1 MATQWHAA
9 IDGQSQGPFTDSQLR
24 DLASRGR
31 LGPTDMVWREGMT
44 EWAAAGK
51 IRGLFPANPSPLP
64 PPFQSPSTA
73 IVGSAMGHAGLA
85 MAVNVVGAGKFAFTG
100 DYSRV
105 FQLVEQAL
113 SECGTTIKERSAEQG
128 LIRGKCK
135 YGLNPFGIT
144 VTATFYDAS
153 PNTRV
158 DVEATLT
165 DAFDTFGACKKKVA
179 QISERIVENGSSGIR
194 APMSTAVHP
203 EASFDFLGGSQ
214 AGESLGGLAFNP
226 AGSTSRP
233 PSYTQRA
240 GVSYRGKAMTG
251 FWLSIGGIFVGPVA
265 IAGLIMSSVALNG
278 MSTSTN
284 QEGKGLAIAGAVI
297 GLIATIGWILLVMS
311 RL

>member
-1 MATQWHAA
+1 MA
-9 IDGQSQGPFTDSQLR
+9 
-24 DLASRGR
+24 
-31 LGPTDMVWREGMT
+31 
-44 EWAAAGK
+44 EWVGAGK
-51 IRGLFPANPSPLP
+51 IKGLFPGGATP
-64 PPFQSPSTA
+64 PPPPMPRSPAAPATPLA
-73 IVGSAMGHAGLA
+73 VVAPLA
-85 MAVNVVGAGKFAFTG
+85 MTVVGDGKFAFTG
-100 DYSRV
+100 DYAQI
-105 FQLVEQAL
+105 FQLVERAL
-113 SECGTTIKERSAEQG
+113 RECDTTVKERSTDKG
-128 LIRGKCK
+128 LLRGKCK

-153 PNTRV
+153 PSTRV

-179 QISERIVENGSSGIR
+179 QISERIVEIASSGIR
-194 APMSTAVHP
+194 APMSTAVQP
-203 EASFDFLGGSQ
+203 EASFDFLGGAQ

>member
-1 MATQWHAA
+1 MPSQWYVSINGESH
-9 IDGQSQGPFTDSQLR
+9 GPFADAQLR
-24 DLASRGR
+24 ELVSTGR
-31 LGPTDMVWREGMT
+31 LGPNDLVWRDGMA
-44 EWAAAGK
+44 EWVGAGK
-51 IRGLFPANPSPLP
+51 IKGLFPGGATP
-64 PPFQSPSTA
+64 PPPPMTRSPASPA
-73 IVGSAMGHAGLA
+73 APPAAVAPLA
-85 MAVNVVGAGKFAFTG
+85 MTVVGDGKFAFTG
-100 DYSRV
+100 HYAQI
-105 FQLVEQAL
+105 FQLVERAL
-113 SECGTTIKERSAEQG
+113 RECDTTVKERSTDKG
-128 LIRGKCK
+128 LLRGKCK

-153 PNTRV
+153 PSTRV
-158 DVEATLT
+158 DVEATLS
-165 DAFDTFGACKKKVA
+165 DAFDTFNACKKKVL
-179 QISERIVENGSSGIR
+179 QISDRIIEIASSGIR
-194 APMSTAVHP
+194 APSSAAVQP
-203 EASFDFLGGSQ
+203 EASVDFLGRAQ
-214 AGESLGGLAFNP
+214 AGESLGGLALNP

>member
-1 MATQWHAA
+1 MPSAWYVS
-9 IDGQSQGPFTDSQLR
+9 INGESQGPFADAQLR
-24 DLASRGR
+24 ELVSTGR
-31 LGPTDMVWREGMT
+31 LGPSDLVWRDGMA
-44 EWAAAGK
+44 EWVGAGTLK
-51 IRGLFPANPSPLP
+51 GLFPSGATPPPLP
-64 PPFQSPSTA
+64 TPPRPATPTA
-73 IVGSAMGHAGLA
+73 TVGDTVAPLA
-85 MAVNVVGAGKFAFTG
+85 ITVVGDGKFAFTG
-100 DYSRV
+100 DYAQI
-105 FQLVEQAL
+105 FQLVERAL
-113 SECGTTIKERSAEQG
+113 RECDTTVKERSADKG
-128 LIRGKCK
+128 LLRGKCK

-153 PNTRV
+153 PSTRV

-179 QISERIVENGSSGIR
+179 QISERIVEIASSGIR
-194 APMSTAVHP
+194 APMPAAVQP
-203 EASFDFLGGSQ
+203 EASFDFLGGAQ
-214 AGESLGGLAFNP
+214 AGESLGELAFNP

-311 RL
+311 RF

>member
-1 MATQWHAA
+1 
-9 IDGQSQGPFTDSQLR
+9 
-24 DLASRGR
+24 
-31 LGPTDMVWREGMT
+31 MT
-44 EWAAAGK
+44 
-51 IRGLFPANPSPLP
+51 
-64 PPFQSPSTA
+64 
-73 IVGSAMGHAGLA
+73 
-85 MAVNVVGAGKFAFTG
+85 VVGDGKFAFTG
-100 DYSRV
+100 DYAQI
-105 FQLVEQAL
+105 FQLVERAL
-113 SECGTTIKERSAEQG
+113 RECDTTVKERSTDKG
-128 LIRGKCK
+128 LLRGKCK

-153 PNTRV
+153 PSTRV

-179 QISERIVENGSSGIR
+179 QISERIVEIASSGIR
-194 APMSTAVHP
+194 TSMSAAVHP
-203 EASFDFLGGSQ
+203 EASFDFLGGAQ

-297 GLIATIGWILLVMS
+297 GLIATIGWVLLVMS

>member
-1 MATQWHAA
+1 MPSQWYVS
-9 IDGQSQGPFTDSQLR
+9 INGESQGPFADVHLR
-24 DLASRGR
+24 ELVATGR
-31 LGPTDMVWREGMT
+31 LGPSDLVWRDGMA
-44 EWAAAGK
+44 EWVGAGK
-51 IRGLFPANPSPLP
+51 IKGLFPAGATP
-64 PPFQSPSTA
+64 PPPPMPPKPAAPSA
-73 IVGSAMGHAGLA
+73 PVGSAAAPLA
-85 MAVNVVGAGKFAFTG
+85 MTVTGEGKFAFNG
-100 DYSRV
+100 DYSQI
-105 FQLVEQAL
+105 FQLVERAL
-113 SECGTTIKERSAEQG
+113 RECDTTVKERSAEKG
-128 LIRGKCK
+128 LLRGKCK

-179 QISERIVENGSSGIR
+179 QISERIVEIASSGIGS
-194 APMSTAVHP
+194 ASASGTQSQG
-203 EASFDFLGGSQ
+203 SFDFLGGTQTAAS
-214 AGESLGGLAFNP
+214 SGGFAFSP
-226 AGSTSRP
+226 AGGTSRP
-233 PSYTQRA
+233 PSYTRRA

-265 IAGLIMSSVALNG
+265 IAGLIMSSLALNG

-297 GLIATIGWILLVMS
+297 GLIATIGWILLVMT

>member
-1 MATQWHAA
+1 MPSQWYVS
-9 IDGQSQGPFTDSQLR
+9 INGESQGPFADAQLR
-24 DLASRGR
+24 ELVSTGR
-31 LGPTDMVWREGMT
+31 LGPSDLVWRDGMA
-44 EWAAAGK
+44 EWVGAGK
-51 IRGLFPANPSPLP
+51 IKGLFPGGATP
-64 PPFQSPSTA
+64 PPPPMTPRPA
-73 IVGSAMGHAGLA
+73 APAAPVGVTVAPLA
-85 MAVNVVGAGKFAFTG
+85 MTVVGDGKFAFTG
-100 DYSRV
+100 DYAQI
-105 FQLVEQAL
+105 FQLVERAL
-113 SECGTTIKERSAEQG
+113 RECDTTVKERSADKG

-144 VTATFYDAS
+144 ITATFYDAS
-153 PNTRV
+153 PSTRV

-179 QISERIVENGSSGIR
+179 QISERIVEIASSGIR
-194 APMSTAVHP
+194 APMSAAVQP
-203 EASFDFLGGSQ
+203 EASFDFLGGAQ
-214 AGESLGGLAFNP
+214 AAESPGGFAFNP

>member
-1 MATQWHAA
+1 MPSQWYVS
-9 IDGQSQGPFTDSQLR
+9 IKGESQGPYADAQLR
-24 DLASRGR
+24 ELVSTGR
-31 LGPTDMVWREGMT
+31 LGPSDLVWRDGMT
-44 EWAAAGK
+44 EWVGAGK
-51 IRGLFPANPSPLP
+51 IKGLFPGGATP
-64 PPFQSPSTA
+64 PPPPMTRSPA
-73 IVGSAMGHAGLA
+73 APPAAPPAAVAPLA
-85 MAVNVVGAGKFAFTG
+85 MTVVGVGKFAFTG
-100 DYSRV
+100 DYAQI
-105 FQLVEQAL
+105 FELVERAL
-113 SECGTTIKERSAEQG
+113 RECDTTVKERSTDKG
-128 LIRGKCK
+128 LLRGKCK

-153 PNTRV
+153 PSTRV

-179 QISERIVENGSSGIR
+179 QVSERIVEITSSGIR
-194 APMSTAVHP
+194 APVFAAVQP

-214 AGESLGGLAFNP
+214 AGESLGGPPFNP

-240 GVSYRGKAMTG
+240 GVSYRGKAMIG
-251 FWLSIGGIFVGPVA
+251 FWLSIGGIFFGPVA

-297 GLIATIGWILLVMS
+297 GLIASIGWILLVMS